1 MALKK
6 GNTSTT
12 NNNTRNF
19 EPAIA
24 FVNFGLPTRDGTS
37 IRLIALPLVESNE
50 THKQLANYLSG
61 ADLKVAERTPEVL
74 AERLANVKSRI
85 TIDVGYPRSEEER
98 QLAL

>member
-1 MALKK
+1 MALKNSK
-6 GNTSTT
+6 NTSTQSA
-12 NNNTRNF
+12 RNF

-50 THKQLANYLSG
+50 THKQLADYLSG
-61 ADLKVAERTPEVL
+61 ADLKEAERTAKVL
-74 AERLANVKSRI
+74 AERVANVKSRI
-85 TIDVGYPRSEEER
+85 TLDVGYPRSEEER